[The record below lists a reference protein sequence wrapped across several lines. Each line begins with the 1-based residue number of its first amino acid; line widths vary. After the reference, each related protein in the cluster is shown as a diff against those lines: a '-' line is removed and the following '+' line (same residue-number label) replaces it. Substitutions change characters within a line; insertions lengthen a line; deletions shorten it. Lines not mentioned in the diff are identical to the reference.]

1 MRRVL
6 LLVTV
11 AAMMAASAATAFALP
26 PSPILPPNPIHGYSV
41 ATAATQLYLLP
52 PNPIR
57 GETVSSVATRIAP
70 TEPCNDDPLGE
81 GGVCPMPS
89 P

>member
-1 MRRVL
+1 MKRII

-11 AAMMAASAATAFALP
+11 AVMMVASAAPAFALP

-57 GETVSSVATRIAP
+57 GVTASSVAQPDAS
-70 TEPCNDDPLGE
+70 CDPMGE
-81 GGVCPMPS
+81 GCPS